1 MMATMQT
8 GYPRVARTTRGRAR
22 ITRAHKGYARSVS
35 DLRIDL
41 REAAEGAVEHVEEA
55 ASREY
60 DAYRAGH
67 ERPLGGYAV
76 LLSIYSATTIALAW
90 LVRRRGV
97 RVAFTPRDVVELGVA
112 THKLS
117 RLVTKDTVTAV
128 ARAPFTKFVEPSG
141 EGEVHEEVRG
151 SGMRHAVG
159 ELLSCP
165 FCIAVWVATG
175 LAFGLVLAPRITRII
190 TTMLCAVAGSDYL
203 QLAYARLQQA
213 AKDD

>member
-1 MMATMQT
+1 MMATMEI
-8 GYPRVARTTRGRAR
+8 GYPRPHRATRAGPR
-22 ITRAHKGYARSVS
+22 ITRAASGYASVMS
-35 DLRIDL
+35 ELSIDL
-41 REAAEGAVEHVEEA
+41 REAAEHVEEV

-60 DAYRAGH
+60 EAYRAGH

-76 LLSIYSATTIALAW
+76 LLSVYSATSTVLAW

-128 ARAPFTKFVEPSG
+128 ARAPFTRFVEASG

-151 SGMRHAVG
+151 TGVRHAVG

-165 FCIAVWVATG
+165 FCIAVWIATG
-175 LAFGLVLAPRITRII
+175 LAFGLLLAPRVTRTITAV
-190 TTMLCAVAGSDYL
+190 LSAVAGSDFL

-213 AKDD
+213 ATSD